1 MGLFSI
7 ELNSGILHPM
17 DIYAIRKHNL
27 VQLLGTQRKASCAER
42 WGMSPAHLSQ
52 ILSMRTEKNL
62 GDEVARR
69 IEQAEHL
76 PAGWMDVL
84 QGDAGVP
91 ASSKALSS
99 AFVSIA
105 HFDIRG
111 SMGNGNTPPAHV
123 EVIRDL
129 TVHLD
134 WLRGQGISYSG
145 AHNLAIISGDGDS
158 MAGTF
163 NDGDALL
170 VDRGINEVR
179 SDAIYVFSLDGDL
192 FVKRLQRLTD
202 GALRMISDNPLYPPV
217 LIEGAALEMLQ
228 IHGRVLLVWNARRV

>member
-1 MGLFSI
+1 
-7 ELNSGILHPM
+7 M

-84 QGDAGVP
+84 QSDAGVP

-158 MAGTF
+158 MARTF

-170 VDRGINEVR
+170 VDRGVNEVR

>member
-1 MGLFSI
+1 MSNAGALFSI

-52 ILSMRTEKNL
+52 ILSLRTEKNL

-69 IEQAEHL
+69 IEQAERL

-84 QGDAGVP
+84 QGEAGVP
-91 ASSKALSS
+91 ASGE
-99 AFVSIA
+99 FVSIA

-134 WLRGQGISYSG
+134 WLRGQGISFSA

-163 NDGDALL
+163 NDGDPLL
-170 VDRGINEVR
+170 VDRGIHEVR

-202 GALRMISDNPLYPPV
+202 GALRMIADNPLYPPV
-217 LIEGAALEMLQ
+217 LIEGAALEKLH

>member
-1 MGLFSI
+1 
-7 ELNSGILHPM
+7 M

-52 ILSMRTEKNL
+52 ILSTRTEKNL

-69 IEQAEHL
+69 IEQAERL

-84 QGDAGVP
+84 QGEAALPVS
-91 ASSKALSS
+91 ANKAL
-99 AFVSIA
+99 AGEFVTIA

-111 SMGNGNTPPAHV
+111 SMGKGTTPPAHV

-134 WLRGQGISYSG
+134 WLRGQGISFSS
-145 AHNLAIISGDGDS
+145 ALNLAIISGDGDS

-163 NDGDALL
+163 NDGDPLL

-202 GALRMISDNPLYPPV
+202 GGLRMISDNPLYPPV
-217 LIEGAALEMLQ
+217 LIEGAVLEKLH

>member
-84 QGDAGVP
+84 QSDAGVP

-158 MAGTF
+158 MARTF

-170 VDRGINEVR
+170 VDRGVNEVR